1 MTAKNIA
8 VVFGPTLMRDIDQN
22 RDLLEMNFKN
32 AVIEFILNHMYVLF
46 NRSSLEEEP
55 PKTSSPP
62 VSTSFKEGHRRAAS
76 SDDRR
81 RAIVPPALPPRAG
94 GDYI

>member
-8 VVFGPTLMRDIDQN
+8 VVFGPTLMRDADAN

-46 NRSSLEEEP
+46 NRSSLDEEP
-55 PKTSSPP
+55 PKTSSSP
-62 VSTSFKEGHRRAAS
+62 VSTASVEGHRRAAS
-76 SDDRR
+76 NDDRR
-81 RAIVPPALPPRAG
+81 RAIVPPAMPPRAG